1 MNLKVMWDNIHLRLI
16 NLGLR
21 REIQKKNIELD
32 KIHYSYDEEMVKLAK
47 YYEKKNKTLYK
58 RCETLAEDNRRLG
71 CLLRKFEKGNRNV
84 TKGTGQKVARKEQNN
99 K

>member
-21 REIQKKNIELD
+21 REIQNKEIELE

-71 CLLRKFEKGNRNV
+71 CLLRKFEKGEKYV
-84 TKGTGQKVARKEQNN
+84 TKGNRKELVREEQNN